1 MRKSF
6 PERKTQRRID
16 AEIRQEERDARTDE
30 QQIARL
36 KTLQGESK
44 RERARLVERI
54 AARKISTATG
64 LRLAYELSAPI
75 PSPESAA

>member
-44 RERARLVERI
+44 RERARLVERMI
-54 AARKISTATG
+54 AA
-64 LRLAYELSAPI
+64 ELSAPI